1 MCQILIS
8 CSIHLDLLAANAIPD
23 PFIGK
28 NESLVQWVH
37 SKDWIYACEFAA
49 ERVKETERIILSFE
63 GLDTFATVTLNGHE
77 ILK

>member
-1 MCQILIS
+1 
-8 CSIHLDLLAANAIPD
+8 LAAKIIPD

-37 SKDWIYACEFAA
+37 SKDWIYTCEFPA
-49 ERVKETERIILSFE
+49 EKVKETEHVILSFE
-63 GLDTFATVTLNGHE
+63 GLDTFATVALNGHE